1 MSLLLTTTPI
11 DTKTNRSPGHGRHA
25 AACQISPSYDA
36 AFRRSLETEKI
47 NKQKYEVF
55 TAFRFRVN
63 RRHWTVR
70 WTDGWRDA
78 AL

>member
-11 DTKTNRSPGHGRHA
+11 DTKTNRSDGHGRHA

-36 AFRRSLETEKI
+36 AFRRSLETGKMNI
-47 NKQKYEVF
+47 QKYEVF

-63 RRHWTVR
+63 RRHRTVR
-70 WTDGWRDA
+70 
-78 AL
+78 